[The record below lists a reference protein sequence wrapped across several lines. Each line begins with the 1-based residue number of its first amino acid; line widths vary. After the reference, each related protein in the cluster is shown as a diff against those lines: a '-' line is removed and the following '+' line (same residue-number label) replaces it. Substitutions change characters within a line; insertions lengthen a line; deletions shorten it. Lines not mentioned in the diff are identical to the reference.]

1 MHLELHLTVFNVVGR
16 LALIEDAE
24 GAIEGD
30 GAEFLSSLDQG
41 AGPHWHT
48 HTHTHIHTHTYT
60 DTYTYTHRQRHTQKL
75 SSTQTQTHTTIEF
88 WQMKTLRTI
97 RGDIVA

>member
-1 MHLELHLTVFNVVGR
+1 MLFLIFSPPTLFLFRNRAKVHLELHLTVFNVVGR

-30 GAEFLSSLDQG
+30 GAEFLSSLGQG

-48 HTHTHIHTHTYT
+48 HKHTYIKTHKHIDTHIHTH
-60 DTYTYTHRQRHTQKL
+60 RHTG
-75 SSTQTQTHTTIEF
+75 TH
-88 WQMKTLRTI
+88 KN
-97 RGDIVA
+97 

>member
-48 HTHTHIHTHTYT
+48 HTHTYTENACQTHTYT
-60 DTYTYTHRQRHTQKL
+60 
-75 SSTQTQTHTTIEF
+75 QTKTHTTIES
-88 WQMKTLRTI
+88 WLMKTVRTT
-97 RGDIVA
+97 RGEIVA

>member
-1 MHLELHLTVFNVVGR
+1 MQMLFLIFLRPTLFVAKVHLELHLTVFNVVGR

-48 HTHTHIHTHTYT
+48 HKHTDTRIHTYT
-60 DTYTYTHRQRHTQKL
+60 DTHRHTD
-75 SSTQTQTHTTIEF
+75 TH
-88 WQMKTLRTI
+88 
-97 RGDIVA
+97 

>member
-1 MHLELHLTVFNVVGR
+1 MELHLTVFNVVGR
-16 LALIEDAE
+16 LALIEDAG

-48 HTHTHIHTHTYT
+48 LAHTLTH
-60 DTYTYTHRQRHTQKL
+60 K
-75 SSTQTQTHTTIEF
+75 QTHT
-88 WQMKTLRTI
+88 
-97 RGDIVA
+97 

>member
-48 HTHTHIHTHTYT
+48 GTHTHTHTQRVPVRHTHTL
-60 DTYTYTHRQRHTQKL
+60 RQRHTQRL
-75 SSTQTQTHTTIEF
+75 N
-88 WQMKTLRTI
+88 L
-97 RGDIVA
+97 G

>member
-48 HTHTHIHTHTYT
+48 HRHTNTNTQAHKHTDTHTQRHTHT
-60 DTYTYTHRQRHTQKL
+60 DTHSKRILADEMVLPNLMPKFL
-75 SSTQTQTHTTIEF
+75 E
-88 WQMKTLRTI
+88 
-97 RGDIVA
+97 

>member
-48 HTHTHIHTHTYT
+48 HTDIH
-60 DTYTYTHRQRHTQKL
+60 R
-75 SSTQTQTHTTIEF
+75 QTQTHATIKL
-88 WQMKTLRTI
+88 WLTKTLRTT
-97 RGDIVA
+97 RGEIVA